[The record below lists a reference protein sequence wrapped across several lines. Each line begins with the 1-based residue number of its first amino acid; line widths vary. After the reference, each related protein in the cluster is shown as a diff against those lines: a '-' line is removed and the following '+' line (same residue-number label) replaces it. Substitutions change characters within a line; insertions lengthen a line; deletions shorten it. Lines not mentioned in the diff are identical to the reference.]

1 MTAQGLSGGRR
12 LVITRWSA
20 ISPFGL
26 GRNAFQ
32 DGIRTGRKTVSAVDA
47 EQWSTP
53 DGQACLVPDFSPR
66 ELLGKKG
73 TRDMD
78 RVTGLA
84 VGVTAELLAEDAG
97 AGAPIPTGEGTGLV
111 LGTTTGSAESM
122 MGYTRTSMRKSKPFL
137 VDPALMP
144 YAVMNCA
151 AGQCAIWH
159 GLKGPNAT
167 LAGGQSAGLLVL
179 NYTRRLL
186 ASGRAER
193 ILCGAAEEFSHAR
206 SWIEHHRRGRTPAET
221 VLGEGSAMFLI
232 ETAGEDTA
240 ERPPLAEILD
250 VRSRA
255 HAPGAVREAV
265 AACVADTLRR
275 TGLRPEDVW
284 AVVPSGVRT
293 QAAEEESDALHAS
306 FRSADTRWINVT
318 DLLGDTGAA
327 SAAFQI
333 AAVLSVADAD
343 PEAAGKIALITSVDR
358 DGTVACALIRTGGEH
373 R

>member
-1 MTAQGLSGGRR
+1 MTTPGLSGDHR

-26 GRNAFQ
+26 GRSAFQ
-32 DGIRTGRKTVSAVDA
+32 EGVCAGRKTVTAVDT
-47 EQWSTP
+47 EQWSVP
-53 DGQACLVPDFSPR
+53 DDHACLVPDFSPR
-66 ELLGKKG
+66 ALLGKKG

-84 VGVTAELLAEDAG
+84 VGVTAQLLAEG
-97 AGAPIPTGEGTGLV
+97 AADGASVPTGEGTGLV

-122 MGYTRTSMRKSKPFL
+122 MGYTRTSMQKSKPFL

-167 LAGGQSAGLLVL
+167 LAGGQSAGLLSL

-193 ILCGAAEEFSHAR
+193 ILCGAAEEFSAAR
-206 SWIEHHRRGRTPAET
+206 SWIEHHRRGRTPADT
-221 VLGEGSAMFLI
+221 VLGEGSAMFLV
-232 ETAGEDTA
+232 ETAGRDTA

-250 VRSRA
+250 VRSRP
-255 HAPGAVREAV
+255 HAQGAVREAL

-275 TGLRPEDVW
+275 TGLGPEDVW
-284 AVVPSGVRT
+284 AVVPSGVHA
-293 QAAEEESDALHAS
+293 QYAEQEADALHAVV
-306 FRSADTRWINVT
+306 RGTDARWVDVT
-318 DLLGDTGAA
+318 GLLGDAGAA
-327 SAAFQI
+327 GAAFQI
-333 AAVLSVADAD
+333 AAVLSIADAD
-343 PEAAGKIALITSVDR
+343 PEAAGKLALITSVDR
-358 DGTVACALIRTGGEH
+358 DGTVACALIRTGGGS